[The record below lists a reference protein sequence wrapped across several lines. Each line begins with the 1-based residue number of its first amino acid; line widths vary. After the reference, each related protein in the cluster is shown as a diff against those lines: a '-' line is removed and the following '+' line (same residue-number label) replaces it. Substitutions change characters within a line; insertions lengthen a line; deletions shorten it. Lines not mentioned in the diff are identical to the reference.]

1 MKKTALILMALAVVS
16 KIFGFGREIALSYF
30 YGASNVSDAYLISL
44 TIPGTIF
51 AFIAAGIATGY
62 IPLYTEIE
70 KKNSSVRADKFT
82 SNILNVILLICLVIV
97 IFVATQTSLVVKLF
111 ASGFKGDTFDLAV
124 LYTRISI
131 FGIFFYGVSHIL
143 KGYLQIKGQFTIPAL
158 LGLPFNLI
166 IFVFIVISSIYNH
179 ILLPYGIVVAMLV
192 ELIILIPLVYKGG
205 YRHQFPMPSRDKYL
219 KKMLFLAMPVILGT
233 SVNQINTLVD
243 RTLASQIVEGG
254 ISALNY
260 ASRLNSFV
268 QGIFVISIATVMYPM
283 ISKMA
288 ANKDIPGL
296 KNKVKEGIVGVNLLI
311 MPLSVGAMILAEPV
325 VKFLFGRGAFDT
337 DDLLLTSSAL
347 YFYSIGMIGVG
358 FREILSRAF
367 YSIKDTKTP
376 MINAAIGM
384 VINIALN
391 IVLSK
396 FLGIGGLALATS
408 ISALITAVLMFV
420 SLRKRIGSL
429 GIKQIGFSFMKIL
442 IASLIMGLI
451 VKLFYIN
458 LTATINQNL
467 LLLLA
472 VLIGAII
479 YCLIVYF
486 MKIEYVVSLFNNVK
500 KKLKSIK

>member
-30 YGASNVSDAYLISL
+30 YGASTISDAYLISL

-70 KKNSSVRADKFT
+70 KDNSKKMADRFT
-82 SNILNVILLICLVIV
+82 SNILNLILLICLMIVFFVI
-97 IFVATQTSLVVKLF
+97 TQTTSVVKLF
-111 ASGFKGDTFDLAV
+111 ASGFEGETLDLAV
-124 LYTRISI
+124 TYTKVSI
-131 FGIFFYGVSHIL
+131 LGIFFYGVSHIL
-143 KGYLQIKGQFTIPAL
+143 KGYLQIKGQFTIPAI

-166 IFVFIVISSIYNH
+166 IFAFIAISSIYNH
-179 ILLPYGIVVAMLV
+179 ILLPYGIVVAMFV
-192 ELIILIPLVYKGG
+192 ELLILIPFVYKGG
-205 YRHQFPMPSRDKYL
+205 YRHKFPIPSRDKYV

-288 ANKDIPGL
+288 ANKDIIGL
-296 KNKVKEGIVGVNLLI
+296 KKKVNEGIIGVYLLI
-311 MPLSVGAMILAEPV
+311 MPVSVGSIVFAEPV
-325 VKFLFGRGAFDT
+325 VQFLFGRGAFDT
-337 DDLLLTSSAL
+337 NDLLLTSSAL

-384 VINIALN
+384 VVN
-391 IVLSK
+391 IVLNVFLSK
-396 FLGIGGLALATS
+396 PLGIGGLALATS

-420 SLRKRIGSL
+420 SLRRRIGSL
-429 GIKQIGFSFMKIL
+429 GLKQVGTSFIKIL
-442 IASLIMGLI
+442 VASLSMGLI
-451 VKLFYIN
+451 AKLFFIN
-458 LTATINQNL
+458 LTSTINQNFS
-467 LLLLA
+467 LLLA
-472 VLIGAII
+472 IVVGAIM
-479 YCLIVYF
+479 YFLIIYF
-486 MKIEYVVSLFNNVK
+486 MKIEYAVVLVNNVK
-500 KKLKSIK
+500 KKFRNSK